1 MDELDN
7 KNIVEIVASLDQYQI
22 DDALYVEANKGIMNA
37 RFMVYNPDEAEDPE
51 GSDYEQRK
59 SLNLRY
65 LIELSAI
72 HQARD
77 NALEQKPDISQEELV
92 NAVLFYI
99 EHDAFP
105 SL

>member
-1 MDELDN
+1 M
-7 KNIVEIVASLDQYQI
+7 KSISQIVASLDQYQI
-22 DDALYVEANKGIMNA
+22 DDALYVDANKEIMNA
-37 RFMVYNPDEAEDPE
+37 GCMVYKPDEAEDAE

-77 NALEQKPDISQEELV
+77 NALEQKPAISQEELV

-99 EHDAFP
+99 EHDAFL